1 MMKETLTAFL
11 LTSVFATSMLAQRQ
25 GGPRD
30 PATMIQRRVNLLT
43 TVLSLTNNQQT
54 QASTI
59 FTAAAA
65 SNMVVRNNLQ
75 NARQSLADAVKN
87 NDTAMIDQLSTTI
100 GNLTAQQT
108 SSDAKANAA
117 FYQMLTPD
125 QQTKLNEIK
134 RQRPGMFGGMGP
146 GGPGPGPAG
155 RRPPPQQ

>member
-1 MMKETLTAFL
+1 MKETLTSFL
-11 LTSVFATSMLAQRQ
+11 LTSVFAASMLAQKPA
-25 GGPRD
+25 GPRD

-43 TVLSLTNNQQT
+43 TVLSLTSNQQT
-54 QASTI
+54 QATTI

-75 NARQSLADAVKN
+75 TARQSLADAVKN

-100 GNLTAQQT
+100 GNLTGQLT
-108 SSDAKANAA
+108 SGDAKANAA

-125 QQTKLNEIK
+125 QQTKLNQLK
-134 RQRPGMFGGMGP
+134 SQRPGMFGGT
-146 GGPGPGPAG
+146 GPGPGAAG